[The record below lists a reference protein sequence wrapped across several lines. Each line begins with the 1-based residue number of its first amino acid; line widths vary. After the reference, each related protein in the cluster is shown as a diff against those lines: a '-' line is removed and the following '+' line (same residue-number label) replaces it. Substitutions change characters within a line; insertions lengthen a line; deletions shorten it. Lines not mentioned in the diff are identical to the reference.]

1 MIAGVC
7 VYTVF
12 PGDDNMSVFI
22 QCFLVIIAGMC
33 VHTVFPG
40 DECRCFLVVIAG
52 LCVHTVFPGDDSG
65 SVCACSASW

>member
-1 MIAGVC
+1 MTAGVC

-12 PGDDNMSVFI
+12 PGDDSRSVFI
-22 QCFLVIIAGMC
+22 QCFLVMIAGMC